1 MAIDQRSIQQN
12 IQGQL
17 PVIPNNGNPAGA
29 YNMPQMASV
38 GAAPPVAPPNPY
50 QWVEPS
56 QSMVNVRQ
64 MLAKQAER
72 IAFEAEHPTNNT
84 GFNLITR
91 PDGFNL
97 MPVDDTGLPLSRQ
110 VPIVPLR
117 TQQQINQNPNDL
129 VLPTMMN
136 P

>member
-1 MAIDQRSIQQN
+1 MAIDQHAIQQN

-29 YNMPQMASV
+29 YNMPQVASV
-38 GAAPPVAPPNPY
+38 GAPQQVAPPNPY

-56 QSMVNVRQ
+56 QSMTNVRE

-72 IAFEAEHPTNNT
+72 LAFETEHPTNNT

-97 MPVDDTGLPLSRQ
+97 MPIDDNGLPLSRQ

-117 TQQQINQNPNDL
+117 TQQQIQQNPNAPI
-129 VLPTMMN
+129 LPTMMN

>member
-1 MAIDQRSIQQN
+1 MAIDQRAIQQN

-29 YNMPQMASV
+29 YNMPQVASIESPQPI
-38 GAAPPVAPPNPY
+38 APPDPY
-50 QWVEPS
+50 QWVQPS
-56 QSMVNVRQ
+56 QSMKTVQQ
-64 MLAKQAER
+64 MLAKQAEK
-72 IAFEAEHPTNNT
+72 IAFDTEHPTNNT

-91 PDGFNL
+91 PDGFYL
-97 MPVDDTGLPLSRQ
+97 MPVDDNRLPLSSQ

-117 TQQQINQNPNDL
+117 TQQQIDQNPDDL
-129 VLPTMMN
+129 VLPTMLN